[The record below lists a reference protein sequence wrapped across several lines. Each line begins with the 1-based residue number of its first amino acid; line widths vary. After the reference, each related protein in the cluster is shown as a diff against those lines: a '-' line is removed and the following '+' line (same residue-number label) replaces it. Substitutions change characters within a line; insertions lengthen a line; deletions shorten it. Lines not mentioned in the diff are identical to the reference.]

1 MRKAEAVGGARLEHS
16 TVTNLTLARY
26 FSINPDIMSTTEEF
40 TVFVATTPASSVE
53 GSSKLHLPIF

>member
-1 MRKAEAVGGARLEHS
+1 MRKAEAVGVARLEHS

-26 FSINPDIMSTTEEF
+26 FSINPDIMSTEEF